1 MIADASITLMQQY
14 VDDVVSGNIP
24 VCKFV
29 RGTID
34 RHLSDLEREST
45 PGFPYHF
52 DRNAAGIAIDMFP
65 ALLNHSI
72 GDYQGLPFYLEPWQA
87 FSIGCIFGWKRDDD
101 KSRRFRKVFWSM
113 GRKNGKAEAL
123 DSVLPTPTGTTT
135 MGEVEEGDYLIGRDG
150 EPVRVLA
157 TSEIWED
164 RPVYQVEFSDGEVV
178 ECDGN
183 HEWVYLESH
192 RKGGQHEK
200 RRVWYSEEVVETK
213 WLAKQK
219 LADGKGAKFRIPNVV
234 VQGQHK
240 ELPIDPYT
248 LGAWLG
254 DGDTRGQR
262 ITCHTG
268 DLKSLLSN
276 ISGFEVRQV
285 SNSGKGPDVRVVS
298 MLGWNAAARNAG
310 VLGNKHIPE
319 IYFTASVE
327 QRIALLQGLMDT
339 DGTISKAGQCEFTQ
353 KKGRLATDVKRLL
366 ASLGIYA
373 KCKTSDMKIDGRI
386 VGEKQR
392 IMFFPPDHVM
402 PFRLDRKAKR
412 VRKKKKDGTRKIVRV
427 EHVRQDRTKC
437 VQVEGGV
444 YMTGNYVLTHNSTV
458 AAGIAIRLASMDI
471 NPVTNKIE
479 NVAEIVLCATKREQA
494 DVIFNE
500 ILRMREQSPAIK
512 KKSETINKQV
522 TFAHNSGTIR
532 TVGSDK
538 SFDGLNPL
546 CVVRDETHAWGE
558 RNRKFLDTMLTGSGS
573 RSQALDLS
581 VTTAGDEDSTIWLE
595 EYDYAKLVATS
606 QAIDP
611 TLYAVCYELDE
622 KDDVFDEDN
631 WIKANPNLGVSL
643 KIDFLRQ
650 MALPAKTSKIALN
663 RFKRFHCNQLVS
675 STERAFDIDQWDACK
690 GDLSDWRYADVICGG
705 VDLGGR
711 DDLAA
716 WALVARY
723 PVKGTEDD
731 ELPVWRYEIRTQSY
745 IASDTHRDISRPP
758 FADWCHTDL
767 LRTTKFPIS
776 ELTKDFIA
784 ECHEARVRDIA
795 FDPHQAQPMAEELQ
809 QNGITAESMGQTT
822 AFFNTPLTEFRQA
835 MEDGRL
841 KHDGN
846 PLLRWCVGNAMAVVN
861 SQEKWMLNKRDS
873 KDKIDPLV
881 AAVMAFWRAMV
892 APKRPTGNMF
902 IY

>member
-1 MIADASITLMQQY
+1 MIADASINLMQQY

-113 GRKNGKAEAL
+113 GRKNGK
-123 DSVLPTPTGTTT
+123 
-135 MGEVEEGDYLIGRDG
+135 
-150 EPVRVLA
+150 
-157 TSEIWED
+157 
-164 RPVYQVEFSDGEVV
+164 
-178 ECDGN
+178 
-183 HEWVYLESH
+183 
-192 RKGGQHEK
+192 
-200 RRVWYSEEVVETK
+200 
-213 WLAKQK
+213 
-219 LADGKGAKFRIPNVV
+219 
-234 VQGQHK
+234 
-240 ELPIDPYT
+240 
-248 LGAWLG
+248 
-254 DGDTRGQR
+254 
-262 ITCHTG
+262 
-268 DLKSLLSN
+268 
-276 ISGFEVRQV
+276 
-285 SNSGKGPDVRVVS
+285 
-298 MLGWNAAARNAG
+298 
-310 VLGNKHIPE
+310 
-319 IYFTASVE
+319 
-327 QRIALLQGLMDT
+327 
-339 DGTISKAGQCEFTQ
+339 
-353 KKGRLATDVKRLL
+353 
-366 ASLGIYA
+366 
-373 KCKTSDMKIDGRI
+373 
-386 VGEKQR
+386 
-392 IMFFPPDHVM
+392 
-402 PFRLDRKAKR
+402 
-412 VRKKKKDGTRKIVRV
+412 
-427 EHVRQDRTKC
+427 
-437 VQVEGGV
+437 
-444 YMTGNYVLTHNSTV
+444 STV

-595 EYDYAKLVATS
+595 EYNYAKLVATS